1 MSGELAGIHHI
12 TAIAGDPQ
20 RNLDFYT
27 GLLGLR
33 LVKLTVNFDDPESYH
48 LYYGDALGRPGS
60 ILTFFAW
67 PGARAGH
74 EGTGQISQ
82 IALSVPP
89 DTLAF
94 WHERLQRAEVAAEET
109 TTGFD
114 ERALTFRDPDG
125 LALMLVAAQGDS
137 RPAWETGPVP
147 AQSAIRGT
155 YAVTLWEEQPAMTA
169 QLLTETMGLRLFA
182 RAGDVARY
190 AFGSGAPGALVDVR
204 AAAGSSRGQ
213 VAVGSVHHVAWRTP
227 DDAEQLEW
235 RAKLLAQGAHVSPVM
250 DRDYFHSIYY
260 REPGGVLFE
269 IATEPPGFATDETPE
284 TLGTGLKLP
293 AWLEPQR
300 PAIERGLPPLRL
312 PGVMA

>member
-74 EGTGQISQ
+74 EGAGQINQ
-82 IALSVPP
+82 IALSMPP

-94 WHERLQRAEVAAEET
+94 WRARLQRAEVAAEET

-155 YAVTLWEEQPAMTA
+155 YAVTLWEEQPAVTA
-169 QLLTETMGLRLFA
+169 HLLTETMGLRLLA

-204 AAAGSSRGQ
+204 AAAGTPRGQ

-300 PAIERGLPPLRL
+300 RAIERGLPPLRL

>member
-33 LVKLTVNFDDPESYH
+33 LVKLTVIFDDPESYH
-48 LYYGDALGRPGS
+48 LYYGDALGHPGS

-67 PGARAGH
+67 PGARAGR
-74 EGTGQISQ
+74 EGAGQINQ

-89 DTLAF
+89 DALAF
-94 WHERLQRAEVAAEET
+94 WRERLQRAAVAAAET

-137 RPAWETGPVP
+137 RPAWEAGPVP

-155 YAVTLWEEQPAMTA
+155 YAVTLWEEQPAGTA
-169 QLLTETMGLRLFA
+169 QLLTETMGLRHLTQ
-182 RAGDVARY
+182 AGDVARY
-190 AFGSGAPGALVDVR
+190 AFGAGAPGALVDVR
-204 AAAGSSRGQ
+204 ATAGTPRGQ

-235 RAKLLAQGAHVSPVM
+235 RAKLLTRGAHVSPVM

-269 IATEPPGFATDETPE
+269 IATEPPGFATDETPA

>member
-33 LVKLTVNFDDPESYH
+33 LVKLTVNFDDPKSYH

-169 QLLTETMGLRLFA
+169 QLLTGTMGLRLLTQ
-182 RAGDVARY
+182 AGDVARY

-204 AAAGSSRGQ
+204 AAAGTPRGQ

-284 TLGTGLKLP
+284 TLGTRLKLP

>member
-20 RNLDFYT
+20 RTLDFYT

-74 EGTGQISQ
+74 EGAGQINQ
-82 IALSVPP
+82 IVLSVPP

-94 WHERLQRAEVAAEET
+94 WRARLQRAEVAAEEM

-114 ERALTFRDPDG
+114 ERALSFRDPDG

-137 RPAWETGPVP
+137 RPAWEAGPVP

-155 YAVTLWEEQPAMTA
+155 YAVTLWEEQPATTA
-169 QLLTETMGLRLFA
+169 RRLTEGVGVRLFG
-182 RAGDVARY
+182 RGGDVARY

-204 AAAGSSRGQ
+204 AAAGTPRGQ
-213 VAVGSVHHVAWRTP
+213 LGVGRVHHVAGRTP
-227 DDAEQLEW
+227 DPPPQL
-235 RAKLLAQGAHVSPVM
+235 
-250 DRDYFHSIYY
+250 D
-260 REPGGVLFE
+260 
-269 IATEPPGFATDETPE
+269 
-284 TLGTGLKLP
+284 
-293 AWLEPQR
+293 
-300 PAIERGLPPLRL
+300 
-312 PGVMA
+312 

>member
-74 EGTGQISQ
+74 EGAGQINQ
-82 IALSVPP
+82 IVLSVPP

-94 WHERLQRAEVAAEET
+94 WRARLQRAEVAAEEM

-114 ERALTFRDPDG
+114 ERALSFRDPDG

-137 RPAWETGPVP
+137 RPAWEAGPVP